1 MNSSLKTPT
10 RLEGALLWLVSAC
23 ALGASFM
30 MTSDR
35 PTWVLEV
42 FWVLFALPVL
52 ALLWRR
58 LPLTRLLC
66 WLLFIHSL
74 VLIYGG
80 TYTYAEAPLGYWL
93 KDAFDLARNPWDR
106 VGHFMQGFEPAILMR
121 ELLLRFS
128 PLRKGGLLVFVIL
141 SICLS
146 FSAFYEILEWWAAV
160 VLGQSAEAFLG
171 LQGDVW
177 DAQWDMFLCL
187 CGAVAALLT
196 LSWVHDR
203 QLRLSRF

>member
-10 RLEGALLWLVSAC
+10 RLEGTLLWLVSAC

-146 FSAFYEILEWWAAV
+146 FSAFYEILEWWAAMM
-160 VLGQSAEAFLG
+160 LGQSAEAFLG

-196 LSWVHDR
+196 LSWAHDK

>member
-1 MNSSLKTPT
+1 MNSSFKTPT
-10 RLEGALLWLVSAC
+10 RLEGAILWLISAC
-23 ALGASFM
+23 ALCMSFV
-30 MTSDR
+30 MTNDR

-52 ALLWRR
+52 ALLWQR

-66 WLLFIHSL
+66 WLLVIHSL
-74 VLIYGG
+74 VLIHGG
-80 TYTYAEAPLGYWL
+80 TNTYAEAPLGYWL
-93 KDAFDLARNPWDR
+93 KDTFEFARNPWDR
-106 VGHFMQGFEPAILMR
+106 VGHFMQGFGPAILAR

-128 PLRKGGLLVFVIL
+128 PLKRGGLLVFVIL

-146 FSAFYEILEWWAAV
+146 FSAFYELIEWWAAI

-196 LSWVHDR
+196 LSQVHDR
-203 QLRLSRF
+203 HLGLSC